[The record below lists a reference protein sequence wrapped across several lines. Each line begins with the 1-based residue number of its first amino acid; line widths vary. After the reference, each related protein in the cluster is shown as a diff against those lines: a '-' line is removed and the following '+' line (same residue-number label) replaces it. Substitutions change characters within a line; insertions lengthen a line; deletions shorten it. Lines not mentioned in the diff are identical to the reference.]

1 MIKILNANLNMLSA
15 RNLFPTLVVAL
26 GLNGLIGHLL
36 DIKTSQSLSYL
47 LLTTPLPLAYSSPE
61 ISAQVEVTG
70 VYRDGYR
77 VSRSV
82 TRAELGEISG
92 PFQRRTPLIY
102 VFTRP
107 HQLGV
112 QLVHPTL
119 TYLFC
124 TPGAALAELRLK
136 RSAPLDEISWR
147 VSYRGLAR
155 EMPWRYRYHCP
166 AHSQSF
172 AAEQPK

>member
-1 MIKILNANLNMLSA
+1 MIKILNANLNRVSA
-15 RNLFPTLVVAL
+15 RDLLPTLVVAL

-47 LLTTPLPLAYSSPE
+47 LLTTPLPLAYSAPE

-70 VYRDGYR
+70 IYQDGYR
-77 VSRSV
+77 VSRQI
-82 TRAELGEISG
+82 TRAELGAISG

-107 HQLGV
+107 HQLGA

-124 TPGAALAELRLK
+124 SPAAALAELGLA
-136 RSAPLDEISWR
+136 RSAPIDEISWR

-155 EMPWRYRYHCP
+155 EMPWRYRYQCSAH
-166 AHSQSF
+166 AHSS
-172 AAEQPK
+172 AEQPK